1 MNTNLSVQE
10 LISSTVDVRQQGLI
24 QELLGERSVLDTMQ
38 KVLQDPQIVPLSWMT
53 LDILVQLLVL
63 MLRASLKD
71 ASLKDA
77 CSDASLF

>member
-53 LDILVQLLVL
+53 LDILV
-63 MLRASLKD
+63 
-71 ASLKDA
+71 
-77 CSDASLF
+77 